1 MMQVTVY
8 PSKLKGT
15 LFVPPSKS
23 QAHRLLLA
31 AVPSKEPCVIDSVAF
46 SDDISATVGAMEALG
61 KKIDMKKGDFEYRLT
76 VQEGTLTKNPVI
88 NCKESG
94 STLRFAIPLALAV
107 AGEATFTGEGRLGER
122 PLNVYKDLLEKQ
134 GILWEA
140 DVKGLPLHVKG
151 ELMPGIY
158 SVPGDISS
166 QFITGLL
173 LALPLL
179 KGDSVLTIEG
189 VLESAPYVDITVDVL
204 KKYGVRITEEEPYR
218 IYRIPGGQTFGNV
231 NAMVE
236 GDWSQAAFYILS
248 GLFGNGVLLK
258 GLDKD
263 SYQGDKRIVFFLRSM
278 GGDIRWTDEG
288 LMAYPSE
295 LKGVDMDISHCPDLA
310 PVLALACSVAKGCSR
325 ISGAKRLRIKES
337 DRIESVGNTLKAL
350 GAKIECL
357 DDGFFIEGSEALNGG
372 KVFSYKD
379 HRIAMMAA
387 VAACVSE
394 EPIVLEGAEAVKK
407 SYPNFWEDYKMLGGI
422 VE

>member
-1 MMQVTVY
+1 LGGKMMQVTVY

-173 LALPLL
+173 LALPL
-179 KGDSVLTIEG
+179 
-189 VLESAPYVDITVDVL
+189 
-204 KKYGVRITEEEPYR
+204 PYR
-218 IYRIPGGQTFGNV
+218 
-231 NAMVE
+231 
-236 GDWSQAAFYILS
+236 
-248 GLFGNGVLLK
+248 
-258 GLDKD
+258 
-263 SYQGDKRIVFFLRSM
+263 
-278 GGDIRWTDEG
+278 
-288 LMAYPSE
+288 
-295 LKGVDMDISHCPDLA
+295 
-310 PVLALACSVAKGCSR
+310 
-325 ISGAKRLRIKES
+325 
-337 DRIESVGNTLKAL
+337 
-350 GAKIECL
+350 
-357 DDGFFIEGSEALNGG
+357 
-372 KVFSYKD
+372 
-379 HRIAMMAA
+379 
-387 VAACVSE
+387 
-394 EPIVLEGAEAVKK
+394 
-407 SYPNFWEDYKMLGGI
+407 
-422 VE
+422 